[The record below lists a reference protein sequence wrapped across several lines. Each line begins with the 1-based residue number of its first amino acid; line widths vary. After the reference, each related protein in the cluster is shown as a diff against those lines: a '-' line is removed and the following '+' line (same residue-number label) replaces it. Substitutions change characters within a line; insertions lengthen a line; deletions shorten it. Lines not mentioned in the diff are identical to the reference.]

1 MFFSCMS
8 FGAHTSPFS
17 FDKTNNHIHIPHNA
31 QKTSK
36 ADTNHSVS
44 AFFFYGMML
53 RFFVQIT
60 SRTNRNID
68 NTKQRL
74 YSIKLYHH

>member
-1 MFFSCMS
+1 MS

-31 QKTSK
+31 HKTSK

-44 AFFFYGMML
+44 AFFL
-53 RFFVQIT
+53 IAQTAFFAGGGTPEKAFASSMQAW
-60 SRTNRNID
+60 SEGSSEQQSPE
-68 NTKQRL
+68 NT
-74 YSIKLYHH
+74 

>member
-8 FGAHTSPFS
+8 FGAHISPFS
-17 FDKTNNHIHIPHNA
+17 FDKTNNHIHISHNA
-31 QKTSK
+31 HKTSK

-60 SRTNRNID
+60 SRKTETSTIQNNVSV
-68 NTKQRL
+68 Q
-74 YSIKLYHH
+74 

>member
-31 QKTSK
+31 HKTSK
-36 ADTNHSVS
+36 ADTNH
-44 AFFFYGMML
+44 
-53 RFFVQIT
+53 
-60 SRTNRNID
+60 
-68 NTKQRL
+68 
-74 YSIKLYHH
+74 